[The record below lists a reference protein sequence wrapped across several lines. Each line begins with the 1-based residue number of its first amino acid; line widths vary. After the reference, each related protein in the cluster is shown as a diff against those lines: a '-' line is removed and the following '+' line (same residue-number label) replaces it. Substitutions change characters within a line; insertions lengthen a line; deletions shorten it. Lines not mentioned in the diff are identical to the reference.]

1 MHLSTYTLVNSLLQT
16 VLQAGNTQQA
26 MELSTL
32 TNALEE
38 LSNGDK
44 LEQEMLAKNVH
55 KLEIGISTM
64 DICADEVMRLCAV
77 CACW

>member
-16 VLQAGNTQQA
+16 VLQTGNTQQA
-26 MELSTL
+26 MALSTL

-38 LSNGDK
+38 LSNADK

-55 KLEIGISTM
+55 KLEVGISTM
-64 DICADEVMRLCAV
+64 DICADEVVHIYALCA
-77 CACW
+77 C